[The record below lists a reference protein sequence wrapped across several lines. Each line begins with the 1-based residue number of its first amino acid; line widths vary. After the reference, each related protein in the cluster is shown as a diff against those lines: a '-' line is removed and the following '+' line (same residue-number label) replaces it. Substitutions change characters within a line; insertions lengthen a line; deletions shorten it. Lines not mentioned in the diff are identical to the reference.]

1 MPGWSDSPNG
11 SLRYGMRTKPLALA
25 LAAMLALSTGGVA
38 VAAASSDSPAGAQLP
53 DDYTVDVNDPFDELS
68 ATEVDEAIA
77 TAYANERVQRHVD
90 TSDQVHF
97 RVVAGTEQVEVQV
110 APGPDATEQLVAE
123 ISPDGTVTEVFEP
136 EVYSEDAESVSLV
149 GPFDLTEGTFVTVD
163 AEKVDE
169 PAAEQSGGE
178 YDEKLDAEESMTLGV
193 EILDQTFGDDHL
205 LFDVTTAA

>member
-123 ISPDGTVTEVFEP
+123 ISPDGTVAEVFEP

-169 PAAEQSGGE
+169 PAAEQSGDE

-193 EILDQTFGDDHL
+193 EILDQTLGDDHL
-205 LFDVTTAA
+205 LFDVTTAV

>member
-169 PAAEQSGGE
+169 PAAEQSGDE

-193 EILDQTFGDDHL
+193 EILDQTLGDDHL
-205 LFDVTTAA
+205 LFDVTTGA

>member
-169 PAAEQSGGE
+169 PAAEQSGDE